1 MDDYTDWMEIT
12 EQEKQRKAGKFEE
25 GGGRKVMF
33 KFKVFGINK

>member
-1 MDDYTDWMEIT
+1 MIT
-12 EQEKQRKAGKFEE
+12 LIGWKLQNRKNRGKQENLRR